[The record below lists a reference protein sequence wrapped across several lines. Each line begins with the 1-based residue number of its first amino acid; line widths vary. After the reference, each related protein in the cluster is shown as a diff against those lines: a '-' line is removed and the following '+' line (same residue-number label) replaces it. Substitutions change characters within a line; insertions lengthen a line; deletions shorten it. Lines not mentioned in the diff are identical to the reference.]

1 MKNHR
6 KTALLFYDK
15 RFGRKEKFRSK
26 WVVNKKAG
34 HQESRLQFRPLID
47 DLHVQRHKGLITRK
61 GTNTTRPK
69 KSSPIYIFVENVSV
83 TDKPIDGCFYIL
95 CFFTLNPL
103 MLPFLLYYLPLDS
116 IKWTITKVKSS
127 TMETFKVIECSF

>member
-6 KTALLFYDK
+6 KSPLLLYDK
-15 RFGRKEKFRSK
+15 RFCTKEKFRSK

-61 GTNTTRPK
+61 GTNTAGPK
-69 KSSPIYIFVENVSV
+69 KSSPIYISE
-83 TDKPIDGCFYIL
+83 K
-95 CFFTLNPL
+95 
-103 MLPFLLYYLPLDS
+103 
-116 IKWTITKVKSS
+116 
-127 TMETFKVIECSF
+127 TFRW